1 MLDVRNFQINT
12 VSKQMGGKRRL
23 GCGITTTKKRRENE
37 EGIKSENQMKGE
49 DEDEEG

>member
-1 MLDVRNFQINT
+1 MWD
-12 VSKQMGGKRRL
+12 
-23 GCGITTTKKRRENE
+23 KKKKKERRENE

>member
-12 VSKQMGGKRRL
+12 VSKQMGGKK
-23 GCGITTTKKRRENE
+23 TTGMWDNNNKKRRENE